1 MDTLTFLKTI
11 LPEDGFKF
19 VGLSRAGKNGIA
31 HKAYESLELMAQA
44 IDSYDKQ
51 PNLTIYHACC
61 SYKEASYQVEV
72 DGEKKTKYRGEPN
85 WKQAKSF
92 WADIDCGEQ
101 KAAEGKGYAT
111 KQEAAKV
118 IIGFCRSNEFPEPM
132 LIDSGG
138 GIHCYWPLTRN
149 IGPKSWRTIAVG
161 LKAAFAG
168 AGLIVDPT
176 RTADLSS
183 VLRPVGSHNRKPGRD
198 IKAVK
203 VKTSP
208 NPVSPEE
215 FSRVV
220 TAAVKKYGVTP
231 QKVTT
236 STSLNDDLISE
247 YTGPKFESSAH
258 IIAENCQ
265 QMAKMRDTKGDVDYE
280 TWRGLIGVI
289 KHCVEGRDLA
299 HEWSEDR
306 GDTGHSNTDTDTRY
320 DSWSTPPASCDFF
333 EKSNP
338 TGCEGCPFRGKINN
352 PIVLGRIE
360 PTPQEEVVEVIAD
373 NEVVEAVVPAL
384 PETYKYDAGRMLRY
398 IKDKDG
404 ILQPYS
410 FCQSLFYPIQR
421 IRKSDGTFAFTI
433 RMHLPDKRV
442 RDFEVDTAAMASSS
456 DMLKALAK
464 YELMPTN
471 NKDSTMHMTAY
482 IKDSIHKLMTEQME
496 TDTLTS
502 FGWRENMNGF
512 LLGDRLYHTD
522 GSVRKVFIGG
532 YAAEQKK
539 AYPVP
544 RGTLSAYSE
553 AVNFIYSRPS
563 SEAAQYAYC
572 NGYGSLLSPF
582 AEDSFNGALVSIVS
596 NQSGKGKT
604 TVCKAALYGIGD
616 ANNLIFAGKQG
627 ATRNARWALVGVHK
641 NIPIV
646 FDEMTD
652 TDPGE
657 ISDMSYTISQGTDR
671 ARLTSSGGKVGFAEQ
686 HTWKMSPWLTANED
700 MYMKLASHNANT
712 QAEAVRMM
720 QINFVKYNVPIID
733 PTIEVSNAVE
743 KMRENWG
750 NAGDVFIRY
759 IVTHQ
764 SDVADLFSKVES
776 KLSVLLPES
785 EYRFF
790 RSHAA
795 CTLTA
800 AKILIDLGIV
810 AFDYDGLVKFTVTM
824 ITDLVDNVVLN
835 NTTTP
840 GDGLNRMFRELSGRI
855 LVTNEYRDLRA
866 DGRGPED
873 SMSRIQGTVA
883 GRRVLG
889 SQSYK
894 DTKYVGKL
902 FLAKKEVSD
911 WCSKNRLEPKEL
923 IDYAAINGWIT
934 VWPDKFNMGRGTIHS
949 TGSCSCYVFDYSAME
964 GAIEKTSGPVLV
976 KPSESEVASIG

>member
-19 VGLSRAGKNGIA
+19 VGLSRAGKSGIA

-44 IDSYDKQ
+44 IDSYDRQ

-61 SYKEASYQVEV
+61 SYKEASYEV
-72 DGEKKTKYRGEPN
+72 TIDGEKKTKYRGEPN

-111 KQEAAKV
+111 KIDAAKAIV
-118 IIGFCRSNEFPEPM
+118 GFCRNNQFPDPM
-132 LIDSGG
+132 LVDSGG
-138 GIHCYWPLTRN
+138 GLHCYWPLTRSV
-149 IGPKSWRTIAVG
+149 GPKAWRTMAVG
-161 LKAAFAG
+161 FKAALAG

-183 VLRPVGSHNRKPGRD
+183 VLRPVGSHNRKPNREERE
-198 IKAVK
+198 VK
-203 VKTSP
+203 VRTQP

-215 FSRVV
+215 FNRAVV
-220 TAAVKKYGVTP
+220 AAVAKYQVTP
-231 QKVTT
+231 QKLTT

-289 KHCVEGRDLA
+289 KHCVEGRDIA

-338 TGCEGCPFRGKINN
+338 TGCEECPFRGKINN

-800 AKILIDLGIV
+800 AKILIDLGVV
-810 AFDYDGLVKFTVTM
+810 AFDYDELVKFTVTM

-840 GDGLNRMFRELSGRI
+840 GDGLNRMFRELSSRI

-889 SQSYK
+889 SQAYK

-934 VWPDKFNMGRGTIHS
+934 IWPEKFNMGRGTIHS

-976 KPSESEVASIG
+976 KPSKSEVASAG

>member
-19 VGLSRAGKNGIA
+19 VGLSRAGKSGIA

-44 IDSYDKQ
+44 IDSYDRQ

-61 SYKEASYQVEV
+61 SYKEASYEV
-72 DGEKKTKYRGEPN
+72 TIDGEKKTKYRGEPN

-111 KQEAAKV
+111 KIDAAKAIV
-118 IIGFCRSNEFPEPM
+118 GFCRNNQFPDPM
-132 LIDSGG
+132 LVDSGG
-138 GIHCYWPLTRN
+138 GLHCYWPLTRSV
-149 IGPKSWRTIAVG
+149 GPKAWRTMAVSF
-161 LKAAFAG
+161 KAALAG

-183 VLRPVGSHNRKPGRD
+183 VLRPVGSHNRKPNREERE
-198 IKAVK
+198 VK
-203 VKTSP
+203 VRTQP

-215 FSRVV
+215 FNRAVV
-220 TAAVKKYGVTP
+220 AAVAKYQVTP
-231 QKVTT
+231 QKLTT

-289 KHCVEGRDLA
+289 KHCVEGRDIA

-800 AKILIDLGIV
+800 AKILIDLGVV
-810 AFDYDGLVKFTVTM
+810 AFDYDELVKFTVTM

-840 GDGLNRMFRELSGRI
+840 GDGLNRMFRELSSRI

-889 SQSYK
+889 SQAYK

-934 VWPDKFNMGRGTIHS
+934 IWPEKFNMGRGTIHS

>member
-19 VGLSRAGKNGIA
+19 VGLSRAGKSGIA

-44 IDSYDKQ
+44 IDSYDRQ

-61 SYKEASYQVEV
+61 SYKEASYEV
-72 DGEKKTKYRGEPN
+72 TIDGEKKTKYRGEPN

-111 KQEAAKV
+111 KIDAAKAIV
-118 IIGFCRSNEFPEPM
+118 GFCRNNQFPDPM
-132 LIDSGG
+132 LVDSGG
-138 GIHCYWPLTRN
+138 GLHCYWPLTRSV
-149 IGPKSWRTIAVG
+149 GPKAWRTMAVG
-161 LKAAFAG
+161 FKAALAG

-183 VLRPVGSHNRKPGRD
+183 VLRPVGSHNRKPNREERE
-198 IKAVK
+198 VK
-203 VKTSP
+203 VRTQP

-215 FSRVV
+215 FNRAVV
-220 TAAVKKYGVTP
+220 AAVAKYQVTP
-231 QKVTT
+231 QKLTT

-289 KHCVEGRDLA
+289 KHCVEGRDIA

-338 TGCEGCPFRGKINN
+338 TGCEECPFRGKINN

-800 AKILIDLGIV
+800 AKILIDLGVV
-810 AFDYDGLVKFTVTM
+810 AFDYDELVKFTVTM

-840 GDGLNRMFRELSGRI
+840 GDGLNRMFRELSSRI

-889 SQSYK
+889 SQAYK

-934 VWPDKFNMGRGTIHS
+934 IWPEKFNMGRGTIHS

>member
-19 VGLSRAGKNGIA
+19 VGLSRAGKSGIA

-44 IDSYDKQ
+44 IDSYDRQ

-61 SYKEASYQVEV
+61 SYKEASYEV
-72 DGEKKTKYRGEPN
+72 TIDGEKKTKYRGEPN

-111 KQEAAKV
+111 KIDAAKAIV
-118 IIGFCRSNEFPEPM
+118 GFCRNNQFPDPM
-132 LIDSGG
+132 LVDSGG
-138 GIHCYWPLTRN
+138 GLHCYWPLTRSV
-149 IGPKSWRTIAVG
+149 GPKAWRTMAVG
-161 LKAAFAG
+161 FKAALAG

-183 VLRPVGSHNRKPGRD
+183 VLRPVGSHNRKPNREERE
-198 IKAVK
+198 VK
-203 VKTSP
+203 VRTQP

-215 FSRVV
+215 FNRAVV
-220 TAAVKKYGVTP
+220 AAVAKYQVTP
-231 QKVTT
+231 QKLTT

-289 KHCVEGRDLA
+289 KHCVEGRDIA

-338 TGCEGCPFRGKINN
+338 TGCEECPFRGKINN

-800 AKILIDLGIV
+800 AKILIDLGVV
-810 AFDYDGLVKFTVTM
+810 AFDYDELVKFTVTM

-840 GDGLNRMFRELSGRI
+840 GDGLNRMFRELSSRI

-889 SQSYK
+889 SQAYK

-934 VWPDKFNMGRGTIHS
+934 IWPEKFNMGRGTIHS

-976 KPSESEVASIG
+976 KPSESEVASTG

>member
-19 VGLSRAGKNGIA
+19 VGLSRAGKSGIA

-44 IDSYDKQ
+44 IDSYDRQ

-61 SYKEASYQVEV
+61 SYKEASYEV
-72 DGEKKTKYRGEPN
+72 IIDGEKKTKYRGEPN

-111 KQEAAKV
+111 KTDAAKAIV
-118 IIGFCRSNEFPEPM
+118 GFCRSNQFPDPM
-132 LIDSGG
+132 LVDSGG
-138 GIHCYWPLTRN
+138 GLHCYWPLTRSV
-149 IGPKSWRTIAVG
+149 GPKAWRTMAVG
-161 LKAAFAG
+161 FKAALAG

-183 VLRPVGSHNRKPGRD
+183 VLRPVGSHNRKPNREERE
-198 IKAVK
+198 VK
-203 VKTSP
+203 VRTQP
-208 NPVSPEE
+208 NLVSPEE
-215 FSRVV
+215 FNRAVA
-220 TAAVKKYGVTP
+220 AAVAKYQVTP
-231 QKVTT
+231 QKLTA

-320 DSWSTPPASCDFF
+320 DSWSTPPASCEFF

-360 PTPQEEVVEVIAD
+360 PTSQEEVVEVISD

-384 PETYKYDAGRMLRY
+384 PETYKYDAGRMIRY

-553 AVNFIYSRPS
+553 AVNFIYNRPS

-750 NAGDVFIRY
+750 NAGDTFIRY

-800 AKILIDLGIV
+800 AKILIDLGVV
-810 AFDYDGLVKFTVTM
+810 AFDYDELVKFTVTM
-824 ITDLVDNVVLN
+824 ITDLVDNVVSN

-840 GDGLNRMFRELSGRI
+840 GDGLNRMFRELSSRI

-889 SQSYK
+889 NQTYK

-911 WCSKNRLEPKEL
+911 WCAKNRLEPKEL

-934 VWPDKFNMGRGTIHS
+934 VWPEKFNMGRGTIHS

-964 GAIEKTSGPVLV
+964 GAIEKTNGPVLV
-976 KPSESEVASIG
+976 KSSESEVASAG

>member
-1 MDTLTFLKTI
+1 
-11 LPEDGFKF
+11 
-19 VGLSRAGKNGIA
+19 
-31 HKAYESLELMAQA
+31 
-44 IDSYDKQ
+44 
-51 PNLTIYHACC
+51 
-61 SYKEASYQVEV
+61 
-72 DGEKKTKYRGEPN
+72 
-85 WKQAKSF
+85 
-92 WADIDCGEQ
+92 
-101 KAAEGKGYAT
+101 
-111 KQEAAKV
+111 
-118 IIGFCRSNEFPEPM
+118 
-132 LIDSGG
+132 
-138 GIHCYWPLTRN
+138 
-149 IGPKSWRTIAVG
+149 
-161 LKAAFAG
+161 
-168 AGLIVDPT
+168 
-176 RTADLSS
+176 
-183 VLRPVGSHNRKPGRD
+183 
-198 IKAVK
+198 
-203 VKTSP
+203 
-208 NPVSPEE
+208 
-215 FSRVV
+215 
-220 TAAVKKYGVTP
+220 
-231 QKVTT
+231 
-236 STSLNDDLISE
+236 
-247 YTGPKFESSAH
+247 
-258 IIAENCQ
+258 
-265 QMAKMRDTKGDVDYE
+265 
-280 TWRGLIGVI
+280 
-289 KHCVEGRDLA
+289 
-299 HEWSEDR
+299 
-306 GDTGHSNTDTDTRY
+306 
-320 DSWSTPPASCDFF
+320 
-333 EKSNP
+333 
-338 TGCEGCPFRGKINN
+338 
-352 PIVLGRIE
+352 
-360 PTPQEEVVEVIAD
+360 
-373 NEVVEAVVPAL
+373 
-384 PETYKYDAGRMLRY
+384 
-398 IKDKDG
+398 
-404 ILQPYS
+404 
-410 FCQSLFYPIQR
+410 
-421 IRKSDGTFAFTI
+421 
-433 RMHLPDKRV
+433 
-442 RDFEVDTAAMASSS
+442 
-456 DMLKALAK
+456 MLKALAK

-544 RGTLSAYSE
+544 RGTLTAYSE

-810 AFDYDGLVKFTVTM
+810 AFDYDELVKFTVTM

-840 GDGLNRMFRELSGRI
+840 GDGLNRMFRELSSRI

-889 SQSYK
+889 SQAYK

-934 VWPDKFNMGRGTIHS
+934 IWPEKFNMGRGTIHS

-976 KPSESEVASIG
+976 KPSESEVASAG

>member
-1 MDTLTFLKTI
+1 LTLLALLTCLRCYV
-11 LPEDGFKF
+11 L
-19 VGLSRAGKNGIA
+19 
-31 HKAYESLELMAQA
+31 LEA
-44 IDSYDKQ
+44 
-51 PNLTIYHACC
+51 
-61 SYKEASYQVEV
+61 
-72 DGEKKTKYRGEPN
+72 
-85 WKQAKSF
+85 
-92 WADIDCGEQ
+92 
-101 KAAEGKGYAT
+101 
-111 KQEAAKV
+111 
-118 IIGFCRSNEFPEPM
+118 
-132 LIDSGG
+132 
-138 GIHCYWPLTRN
+138 
-149 IGPKSWRTIAVG
+149 
-161 LKAAFAG
+161 
-168 AGLIVDPT
+168 
-176 RTADLSS
+176 
-183 VLRPVGSHNRKPGRD
+183 HNRKPNREERE
-198 IKAVK
+198 VK
-203 VKTSP
+203 VRTQP

-215 FSRVV
+215 FSTVLSVSSCRQVSS
-220 TAAVKKYGVTP
+220 YSS
-231 QKVTT
+231 QKLTT

-289 KHCVEGRDLA
+289 KHCVEGRDIA

-360 PTPQEEVVEVIAD
+360 PASQEEVVEVISD
-373 NEVVEAVVPAL
+373 NEVVETVVPAL
-384 PETYKYDAGRMLRY
+384 PETYKYDAGRMIRY

-810 AFDYDGLVKFTVTM
+810 AFDYDELVKFTVTM

-840 GDGLNRMFRELSGRI
+840 GDGLNRMFRELSSRI

-889 SQSYK
+889 SQAYK

-934 VWPDKFNMGRGTIHS
+934 IWPEKFNMGRGTIHS

-976 KPSESEVASIG
+976 KPSESEVASAG

>member
-19 VGLSRAGKNGIA
+19 VGLSRAGKSGIA

-44 IDSYDKQ
+44 IDSYDRQ

-61 SYKEASYQVEV
+61 SYKEASYEV
-72 DGEKKTKYRGEPN
+72 TIDGEKKTKYRGEPN

-111 KQEAAKV
+111 KIDAAKAIV
-118 IIGFCRSNEFPEPM
+118 GFCRNNQFPDPM
-132 LIDSGG
+132 LVDSGG
-138 GIHCYWPLTRN
+138 GLHCYWPLTRSV
-149 IGPKSWRTIAVG
+149 GPKAWRTMAVG
-161 LKAAFAG
+161 FKAALAG

-183 VLRPVGSHNRKPGRD
+183 VLRPVGSHNRKPNREERE
-198 IKAVK
+198 VK
-203 VKTSP
+203 VRTQP

-215 FSRVV
+215 FNRAVV
-220 TAAVKKYGVTP
+220 AAVAKYQVTP
-231 QKVTT
+231 QKLTT

-289 KHCVEGRDLA
+289 KHCVEGRDIA

-360 PTPQEEVVEVIAD
+360 PTPQEEVVEVISD

-800 AKILIDLGIV
+800 AKILIDLGVV
-810 AFDYDGLVKFTVTM
+810 AFDYDELVKFTVTM

-840 GDGLNRMFRELSGRI
+840 GDGLNRMFRELSSRI

-889 SQSYK
+889 SQAYK

-934 VWPDKFNMGRGTIHS
+934 IWPEKFNMGRGTIHS

-976 KPSESEVASIG
+976 KPSKSEVASAG

>member
-19 VGLSRAGKNGIA
+19 VGLSRAGKSGIA

-118 IIGFCRSNEFPEPM
+118 IIGFCRSNGFPEPM

-203 VKTSP
+203 IKTAP

-289 KHCVEGRDLA
+289 KHCVEGRDIA

-544 RGTLSAYSE
+544 RGTLTAYSE

-764 SDVADLFSKVES
+764 SDVSDLFFKVES

-810 AFDYDGLVKFTVTM
+810 AFDYDKLVKFTVTM

-840 GDGLNRMFRELSGRI
+840 GDGLNRMFRELSNRI

>member
-19 VGLSRAGKNGIA
+19 VGLSRAGKSGIA

-118 IIGFCRSNEFPEPM
+118 IIGFCRSNGFPEPM

-183 VLRPVGSHNRKPGRD
+183 VLRPVGSHNRKPGRGV
-198 IKAVK
+198 KAVK

-652 TDPGE
+652 TDSGE

-840 GDGLNRMFRELSGRI
+840 GDGLNRMFRELSSRI

>member
-19 VGLSRAGKNGIA
+19 VGLSRAGKSGIA

-44 IDSYDKQ
+44 IDSYDRQ

-61 SYKEASYQVEV
+61 SYKEASYEV
-72 DGEKKTKYRGEPN
+72 TIDGEKKTKYRGEPN

-111 KQEAAKV
+111 KIDAAKAIV
-118 IIGFCRSNEFPEPM
+118 GFCRNNQFPDPM
-132 LIDSGG
+132 LVDSGG
-138 GIHCYWPLTRN
+138 GLHCYWPLTRSV
-149 IGPKSWRTIAVG
+149 GPKAWRTMAVG
-161 LKAAFAG
+161 FKAALAG

-183 VLRPVGSHNRKPGRD
+183 VLRPVGSHNRKPNREERE
-198 IKAVK
+198 VK
-203 VKTSP
+203 VRTQP

-215 FSRVV
+215 FNRAVV
-220 TAAVKKYGVTP
+220 AAVAKYQVTP
-231 QKVTT
+231 QKLTT

-289 KHCVEGRDLA
+289 KHCVEGRDIA

-800 AKILIDLGIV
+800 AKILIDLGVV
-810 AFDYDGLVKFTVTM
+810 AFDYDELVKFTVTM

-840 GDGLNRMFRELSGRI
+840 GDGLNRMFRELSSRI

-889 SQSYK
+889 SQAYK

-934 VWPDKFNMGRGTIHS
+934 IWPEKFNMGRGTIHS

-976 KPSESEVASIG
+976 KPSKSEVASAG